1 MNIILD
7 FFLLFSHS
15 HPSLL
20 PFLAFCSVRSLP
32 FPCLPLLSA
41 PFDPLLSLAS
51 PWLLFRSIPCL
62 PSSLPLPFVPFDPL
76 PSLAFPSLAFF
87 PFSSLPFPSLPFPCL
102 ALNKLYLLT
111 IQIARMVA
119 GISMEFMIKKLKNL
133 FPPSNT
139 EPKETP

>member
-76 PSLAFPSLAFF
+76 PSLAFPCLPLPPLALCSVRSLAFPLAF
-87 PFSSLPFPSLPFPCL
+87 PCLLFRSIPCLPLPSLPLLSFLSLPFPSL
-102 ALNKLYLLT
+102 AL
-111 IQIARMVA
+111 
-119 GISMEFMIKKLKNL
+119 
-133 FPPSNT
+133 P
-139 EPKETP
+139 

>member
-20 PFLAFCSVRSLP
+20 PSLAFCSVRSLP
-32 FPCLPLLSA
+32 LPPIAFCSVRSPAFPCLPL
-41 PFDPLLSLAS
+41 
-51 PWLLFRSIPCL
+51 
-62 PSSLPLPFVPFDPL
+62 PSVPFDPL
-76 PSLAFPSLAFF
+76 HSLLPSLAFCSVRSLAFPCLPF
-87 PFSSLPFPSLPFPCL
+87 PCFLSFLFPSLPFPCL